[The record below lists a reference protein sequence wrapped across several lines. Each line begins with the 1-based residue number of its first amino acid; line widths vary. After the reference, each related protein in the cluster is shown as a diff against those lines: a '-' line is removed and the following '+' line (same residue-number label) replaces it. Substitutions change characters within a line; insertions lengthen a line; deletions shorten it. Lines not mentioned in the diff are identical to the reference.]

1 MSGSH
6 CDLGACITK
15 VAIMSAHRV
24 AYESHHPHPGATRR
38 SAPLHSARA
47 TNAAAYYLYLNVT
60 RLLAVG
66 LKRRGLNG
74 IKRSCPVC
82 MHSPTVQRQI
92 CGR

>member
-1 MSGSH
+1 MSSH
-6 CDLGACITK
+6 
-15 VAIMSAHRV
+15 VSPMR
-24 AYESHHPHPGATRR
+24 ATILIPEPRDA
-38 SAPLHSARA
+38 APLHSARA
-47 TNAAAYYLYLNVT
+47 TNAAAYHLYLNVT